1 MQSESPLDTLISAA
15 DRALRSV
22 FAPARASRPLPEPPP
37 TPAPPQAEAA
47 ASSPPSLSEAE
58 KRASAGLMRVN
69 HAGEIAAQ
77 ALYHG
82 QALVA
87 RSDTTRA
94 LLLKAA
100 HEETDHLAW
109 CETRLKELD
118 SRPSLLNPLWYAG
131 SFAIGAAAA
140 LLGDRASLGFVVET
154 ERQVEGHL
162 DEHLARLPQDDT
174 RSRAILQTMRT
185 DEIAHGVSAK
195 AAGGAELPSPVRFL
209 MRNTARLMTST
220 AYWI

>member
-1 MQSESPLDTLISAA
+1 M
-15 DRALRSV
+15 
-22 FAPARASRPLPEPPP
+22 PEPKPVPAPPEAKGPP
-37 TPAPPQAEAA
+37 TPAQSTATSPPPPSMQSATAT
-47 ASSPPSLSEAE
+47 PPSLSEAE
-58 KRASAGLMRVN
+58 KRDSAALMRVN

-87 RSDTTRA
+87 RSAATRA

-140 LLGDRASLGFVVET
+140 LLGDRMSLGFVVET